1 MSRMIRQNK
10 NNKNTQDSHTD
21 NTLVC
26 MFENE
31 DTVSPLVEKHLKD
44 DSLDLSH
51 WRAICMNTALSEDFR
66 EKFYKNVKDNKNL
79 KQTLANNIKVNPDFF
94 TKHIEDF
101 NDVEIWN
108 VFLRNKNLPES
119 FFDTHYDRIR
129 SFNNSELLKLLIK
142 HPNITKNL
150 IYKHIELGML
160 YMEK

>member
-1 MSRMIRQNK
+1 MSKMIRQD
-10 NNKNTQDSHTD
+10 KNTQDSQTD

-44 DSLDLSH
+44 DSLGLEL
-51 WRAICMNTALSEDFR
+51 WRAICMNTTLSEDFR
-66 EKFYKNVKDNKNL
+66 EKFYKNVKHDKSL
-79 KQTLANNIKVNPDFF
+79 KKTLANNIKVNPDFF

-101 NDVEIWN
+101 NDVEIWD
-108 VFLRNKNLPES
+108 VFLKNKNLSES